1 MVNIFLIRHGK
12 ASSGWDSLNPD
23 LNGIGRQ
30 QSLEVSK
37 RLYDRSLKSFDVF
50 SSPLLRCKQTAKPFC
65 DLSKQKLNI
74 DQRLSEIPSP
84 IKDLTERV
92 LWLKRVLPL
101 TWKQLEND
109 SDSLSSG
116 INYSL
121 WRSDIF
127 DFLKSLK
134 KDTYIFT
141 HFVVINSIVGS
152 IKNNNKVVNFN
163 ADNTS
168 ITRLNHKDGAIKI
181 ISLGE
186 ESITKIN

>member
-1 MVNIFLIRHGK
+1 MVSIFLIRHGK

-23 LNGIGRQ
+23 LNSIGRQ

-37 RLYDRSLKSFDVF
+37 RLYERSLRSFDVF

-65 DLSKQKLNI
+65 DLSKKKLNI

-84 IKDLTERV
+84 IKDLTEMV

-116 INYSL
+116 IDYSL

-127 DFLKSLK
+127 GFLKSLK

-168 ITRLNHKDGAIKI
+168 VTHLTYKDGAIKI

>member
-152 IKNNNKVVNFN
+152 IKNNNKIVNFN

-168 ITRLNHKDGAIKI
+168 VTRLTYGDGAIKI

>member
-1 MVNIFLIRHGK
+1 MASIFLIRHGK
-12 ASSGWDSLNPD
+12 ASSGWDSLNPG
-23 LNGIGRQ
+23 LNSVGRQ
-30 QSLEVSK
+30 QALEVSK
-37 RLYDRSLKSFDVF
+37 RLHERSLKPFDVF

-84 IKDLTERV
+84 IKDLTDRV
-92 LWLKRVLPL
+92 IWLKRVLPL

-152 IKNNNKVVNFN
+152 IKNNNKIVNFN

-168 ITRLNHKDGAIKI
+168 VTRLTYGDGAIKI

>member
-84 IKDLTERV
+84 IKDLTDRV
-92 LWLKRVLPL
+92 IWLKRVLPL

-168 ITRLNHKDGAIKI
+168 ITRLNHKNGAIKI

>member
-152 IKNNNKVVNFN
+152 IKNNNKVVNFI